1 MTSYRMAPL
10 VATVLLVLL
19 SGCSLTGP
27 STVTVGRPLYN
38 LAVQRTNDEQL
49 LLNLVRLRYRDTTF
63 FLEVASVS
71 TSFEIESQANAGV
84 NLPSAGHSVWDLG
97 LGGRV
102 MEVPT
107 VTYTP
112 LRGQDFVRQVMS
124 PIELR
129 TILLLYHSGW
139 AVDRIFGL
147 CVQRMNG
154 VPNAPSASGPTPA
167 RAPVYEDYAKVM
179 RVFRKLQRERALD
192 LGWVG
197 EKRKE
202 LTLWV
207 SPDFR
212 GSDEWSEVARI
223 LSLPPERNAF
233 LIEVALQQRN
243 PTVIGVIPRS
253 LVSVFFYL
261 SQGVEVPPEDEAAG
275 RVTVTRTSDD
285 QPFAWSEMMGDL
297 LRVRSSRDEPENFA
311 VRTRYRG
318 SWFYIDDSDL
328 SSKSTFALLT
338 QLLQLQ
344 GGEVPSTGPLL
355 TLPVTR

>member
-1 MTSYRMAPL
+1 MAPL
-10 VATVLLVLL
+10 VATALLVVLP
-19 SGCSLTGP
+19 GCSLTGP

-71 TSFEIESQANAGV
+71 TSFEIESEASAGV
-84 NLPSAGHSVWDLG
+84 NLPSGGRSAWNLG

-139 AVDRIFGL
+139 AVDRVFGL

-197 EKRKE
+197 EE
-202 LTLWV
+202 GEQLTLWV

-212 GSDEWSEVARI
+212 RSDEWLEAARI

-233 LIEVALQQRN
+233 RIEVALQQRD

-253 LVSVFFYL
+253 LASVFFYL
-261 SQGVEVPPEDEAAG
+261 SQGVEVPPEDEEAG
-275 RVTVTRTSDD
+275 RVTVTRTSAD
-285 QPFAWSEMMGDL
+285 QPFAWSEMLGDL
-297 LRVRSSRDEPENFA
+297 LRVRSSRDEPEDFA

-355 TLPVTR
+355 TLPVAR